1 MSTTTVSKKDPA
13 KTNLADVVDTTV
25 IRPFQVNVSETE
37 LSDLG
42 RRINATRWPEQETVA
57 DASQGVQL
65 AMIQALARYWATEY
79 DWRKVEAKL
88 NTLPQFITE
97 IDGLDI
103 HFIHVRSKQ

>member
-42 RRINATRWPEQETVA
+42 RRINATRWPERETVT
-57 DASQGVQL
+57 DASQGVHL
-65 AMIQALARYWATEY
+65 ATIQALAHYWATE
-79 DWRKVEAKL
+79 
-88 NTLPQFITE
+88 
-97 IDGLDI
+97 
-103 HFIHVRSKQ
+103 